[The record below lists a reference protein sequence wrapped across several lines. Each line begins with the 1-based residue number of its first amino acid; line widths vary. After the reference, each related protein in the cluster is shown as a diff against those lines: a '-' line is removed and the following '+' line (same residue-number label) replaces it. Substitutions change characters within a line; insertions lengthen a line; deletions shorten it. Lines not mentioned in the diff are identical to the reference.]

1 MARETDIL
9 ERVRAGELSLPPAEL
24 RILDIEPAAG
34 RSAADAIIEA
44 IWESQSVRFLAQFSR
59 LATPKALRQAIALV
73 KNAASPP
80 ETYPMVVVPYLSTD
94 KLDQLQV
101 VGVSGVDLCGNGVLV
116 VPGRMSIFRGGQP
129 NRFPQS
135 AKLRN
140 VYRGKNSLVARAFLL
155 QPGFA
160 QVKEI
165 LELLSQRG
173 GSVAFST
180 VSKALKRLEEDL
192 VVSRQG
198 DGIRLLQADVLLDKL
213 AANYEPPDIE
223 ERYRGKCDLPGK
235 ETIRKLS
242 AAAIS
247 QENKVIMTGAA
258 SAEKYAAMAG
268 EPLVSLY
275 TSLPPTELLE
285 KGGVAAKEIDRFAN
299 LEILRTT
306 DARMF
311 FDPRVEDGL
320 SYASPIQTY
329 LELAVGDKR
338 QKDAAAQVRRGI
350 LASLGEFGDDGQE

>member
-1 MARETDIL
+1 MTRETDIL
-9 ERVRAGELSLPPAEL
+9 ERVQAGELSLPPAEL
-24 RILDIEPAAG
+24 CVCEVMPTVGGAV
-34 RSAADAIIEA
+34 ADAIIEA
-44 IWESQSVRFLAQFSR
+44 RWESQNVRFLAQFSR
-59 LATPKALRQAIALV
+59 LATPKALRQAIALA

-80 ETYPMVVVPYLSTD
+80 ETYPMVVVPYLSPD
-94 KLDQLQV
+94 KLDQLQA

-116 VPGRMSIFRGGQP
+116 VPGQMLIFRGGQP

-155 QPGFA
+155 QPSFA
-160 QVKEI
+160 QVKDI

-173 GSVAFST
+173 GNVAFST

-198 DGIRLLQADVLLDKL
+198 DAIRLLQADVLLDKL
-213 AANYEPPDIE
+213 VTNYEPPDIE
-223 ERYRGKCDLPGK
+223 ESYRGKCDLPGN
-235 ETIRKLS
+235 ETVRKLS
-242 AAAIS
+242 SAAIG

-285 KGGVAAKEIDRFAN
+285 KGSIAAKETDRFAN

-320 SYASPIQTY
+320 SYASPIQAY
-329 LELAVGDKR
+329 LELTAGDKR
-338 QKDAAAQVRRGI
+338 QKDAAEQVRSGI
-350 LASLGEFGDDGQE
+350 LASLGKF